1 MGGGRTHIFTRWVE
15 CPYGSIVPIPA
26 RPETGSPAQRRS
38 AWRGLSLGARFALAT
53 LIVLSGVSV
62 ILYWQLARRERD
74 RLVSGK
80 IAAGEMLADVFA
92 RSIQGP
98 LEFRDEDGLDAELKN
113 LDGNVNVRSVAVW
126 ADGKEPIARLRAPA
140 DAPAPKGDSV
150 YAGANTIWLSRR
162 VQSRAGELIG
172 EVQIEMSLDGELAA
186 YRRTRLDFLVGAAV
200 LALGTS
206 AMLVAVA
213 RRQIVLPLRR
223 VAFAAAAIERGELS
237 ARAANTQRDEIG
249 DLAFAFNRM
258 ADALED
264 REQRLEAVTRNLR
277 ELVDHMRQAIVAFD
291 ASGCVV
297 SEASREALRIFGSGD
312 LRGHLVRDLLFGDAP
327 QFDVEVQ
334 AFDEWRELAFA
345 TEPTDWE
352 RLAEYAPKEVVV
364 GPQKIPVT
372 LEFRPIVRQGRVLQ
386 VMLLATDVS
395 HERTL
400 ERTVETKEAEYDKR
414 LRAMRRLLVGG
425 SQAFVAFIESAQT
438 RLCSSI
444 AVVEQCGELLPSAT
458 IDGLFRAAHTVR
470 GEARAFDM
478 RELEKELESIEEE
491 LDELRANAR
500 GDGHQ
505 LTTSLQAK
513 CVGGFRSAL
522 ATLERE
528 RDLFT
533 EASPV
538 GKAIFNQATVQRQDL
553 RAIAEYAERTGGE
566 VKRLVERLLSRPLG
580 ECAAGVLES
589 APAWAAAEEKL
600 VQLVVDN
607 GDFGVAPALLPVLP
621 GILTNLV
628 RNAIAHGIERPDERQ
643 AAGKPPEG
651 IVRIGAARDMERGT
665 CIVVEDDGRGLDARA
680 IRRAAPDAA
689 GAVEEAIFSPGVS
702 TRETADPLAG
712 RGVGLDAVRSEL
724 AAIGYGVMVATEPGR
739 FTRFVLSP
747 VKNRVSMAV
756 EATEVGAA

>member
-1 MGGGRTHIFTRWVE
+1 VVQTRA
-15 CPYGSIVPIPA
+15 GSESGTAP
-26 RPETGSPAQRRS
+26 RRRS
-38 AWRGLSLGARFALAT
+38 AGGGLSLGARFALAT
-53 LIVLSGVSV
+53 LLVLSGVSV
-62 ILYWQLARRERD
+62 TLYWQLARREHD

-98 LEFRDEDGLDAELKN
+98 LEFRDEDALDAELKN
-113 LDGNVNVRSVAVW
+113 LDGNPNVRSVVVW
-126 ADGKEPIARLRAPA
+126 GEGAEPVARLRAPA
-140 DAPAPKGDSV
+140 DLSRPDDDTV
-150 YAGANTIWLSRR
+150 HTGASAIWLARR
-162 VQSRAGELIG
+162 VHSRAGEPIG
-172 EVQIEMSLDGELAA
+172 QVRIEMSLDAELVA
-186 YRRTRLDFLVGAAV
+186 YRRTRIDFLVGAAV

-223 VAFAAAAIERGELS
+223 VASAAAAIERGELS

-264 REQRLEAVTRNLR
+264 REQRLEAATHNLR

-291 ASGCVV
+291 ATGCVV
-297 SEASREALRIFGSGD
+297 SEGSRQALQIFGSSD
-312 LRGHLVRDLLFGDAP
+312 LRGRRVRDLLFGDAP
-327 QFDVEVQ
+327 AFDVDVQ
-334 AFDEWRELAFA
+334 AFEEWCELAFA

-352 RLAEYAPKEVVV
+352 PIGEYAPKELAV
-364 GPQKIPVT
+364 GPQKIPMT

-400 ERTVETKEAEYDKR
+400 ERTVETREAEYAKR
-414 LRAMRRLLVGG
+414 LKAMRSLLLGG
-425 SQAFVAFIESAQT
+425 SQAFVAFTESAHA
-438 RLCSSI
+438 RLGKAI
-444 AVVEQCGELLPSAT
+444 AVVEPCRDLLPSAT

-478 RELEKELESIEEE
+478 RELEKDLERIEEE

-500 GDGHQ
+500 GDGHP
-505 LTTSLQAK
+505 LTASLHAK

-528 RDLFT
+528 RDLFA

-538 GKAIFNQATVQRQDL
+538 GKAIFNQATVQRHDL
-553 RAIAEYAERTGGE
+553 LALADYAERTGGE
-566 VKRLVERLLSRPLG
+566 VKRLVARLLARPLG

-589 APAWAAAEEKL
+589 APSWAAAEEKL
-600 VQLVVDN
+600 VQLVVEN
-607 GDFGVAPALLPVLP
+607 GEFGVDPALLPVLP

-643 AAGKPPEG
+643 AAGKPGEG
-651 IVRIGAARDMERGT
+651 IVRIGAARDVERGT
-665 CIVVEDDGRGLDARA
+665 CIVVEDDGRGLDAEA
-680 IRRAAPDAA
+680 IRRAAPNAA
-689 GAVEEAIFSPGVS
+689 GPIEDAIFSPGVS

-724 AAIGYGVMVATEPGR
+724 AAVGYGVTVATEPGR

-747 VKNRVSMAV
+747 ARNRASLAVVK
-756 EATEVGAA
+756 EVGAT